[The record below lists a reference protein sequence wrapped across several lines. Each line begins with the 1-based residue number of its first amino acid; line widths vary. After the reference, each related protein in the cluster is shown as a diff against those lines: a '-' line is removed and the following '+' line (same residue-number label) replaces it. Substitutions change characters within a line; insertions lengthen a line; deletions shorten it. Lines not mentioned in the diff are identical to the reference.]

1 MPTSNTVRLDGRYNY
16 AVSRQRNL
24 LLTALLS
31 RLPFNLSRANLINHA
46 IDIGIAH
53 IIANELNDL
62 HTQDAIKD
70 TSNDEET

>member
-16 AVSRQRNL
+16 AVSRKRNL
-24 LLTALLS
+24 LLTVLLS